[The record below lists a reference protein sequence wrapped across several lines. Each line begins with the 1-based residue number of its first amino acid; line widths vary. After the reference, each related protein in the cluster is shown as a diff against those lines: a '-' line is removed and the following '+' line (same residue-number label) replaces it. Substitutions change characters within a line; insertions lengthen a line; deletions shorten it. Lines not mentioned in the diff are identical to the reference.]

1 MKTIIA
7 EKPSVAKEI
16 AHIVGA
22 DKREEGY
29 MQGNGY
35 YVTWAFGHLVQP
47 AMPET
52 YGMKGFHAENLPV
65 IPDPFVLVPRQVKT
79 ENGYKPDAGVLA
91 QIKIIG
97 KLFDS
102 SERIIV
108 ATDAGREGELIFRYL
123 YAYLGCRKPFD
134 RLWISSLTDT
144 AIREGLLNLR
154 DGKEYDNLY
163 HAAKARS
170 EADWLV
176 GINGTQALTIAAG
189 RGTYSVGRVQTPTL
203 GMVCERYW
211 EHKRFESKPFWQVHF
226 GVVDADS
233 GNILKFTSA
242 NRWTDKATATDIY
255 NKVKDTGSAIITKV
269 ATKRK
274 VEKAPL
280 LYDLTTL
287 QKEANTQHGFTAEH
301 TLSIAQKLYEAK
313 FITYPRTSSRYISDD
328 VFATL
333 PKLFKNLENHSEYG
347 EKVKLLP
354 GSEDYSKNS
363 VNAAKVTDHHAL
375 LITENAAIGL
385 FKDEKIVYDMILC
398 RMIEAFSAD
407 CIKDITSVSAQVDH
421 EVEFGISGSI
431 IRQTGWRAL
440 SLKGKNKRQDKDAD
454 ATDNEVKDQ
463 VIPNWQEGQH
473 ITLSGCTITEG
484 KTKPKPLHTES
495 TLLAAME
502 TAGKEIEDDTM
513 RQAMKDS
520 GIGTP
525 ATRAAIIETLL
536 KREYM
541 VRQQKKLVP
550 TEKGLALHSVV
561 KNMAIANVEMT
572 GKWEATFDRMI
583 PPHGLEVTY
592 DKTVHIL
599 FPASVKYVDLGSED
613 LIAGKADG
621 AENVIRVKAAVKNFK
636 KETNMSVI
644 TEDGSFYTFN
654 VKYAK
659 EPLMLNIEMAD
670 FIHDGEAVNRP
681 NNAQEI
687 YLKELGKESPML
699 VHLIMKSIHKENKRK
714 VKHIG
719 SKRFGIQYLMKGIYV
734 HSDLLYFHT
743 EIKNQSNVP
752 FDVDYITFKVVD
764 KKVAKRTAIQEQVL
778 LPVRAYNYV
787 VRVAGKKTEQTV
799 FCLPK
804 FTIPDDK
811 ELVVEMNEKEGGRHQ
826 SFVVENSDLVRALTI
841 NELSVK

>member
-47 AMPET
+47 AMPDT

-233 GNILKFTSA
+233 GNILKFTSV

-287 QKEANTQHGFTAEH
+287 QKEANSQHGFTAEH

-328 VFATL
+328 IFATL

-375 LITENAAIGL
+375 LITENPAVGL

-440 SLKGKNKRQDKDAD
+440 SLKEKNNRQDKDAD

-513 RQAMKDS
+513 RQSMKDI

-572 GKWEATFDRMI
+572 GKWEAELAKIER
-583 PPHGLEVTY
+583 GE
-592 DKTVHIL
+592 
-599 FPASVKYVDLGSED
+599 AS
-613 LIAGKADG
+613 ADG
-621 AENVIRVKAAVKNFK
+621 FTHSIEGYTREITAE
-636 KETNMSVI
+636 
-644 TEDGSFYTFN
+644 
-654 VKYAK
+654 
-659 EPLMLNIEMAD
+659 L
-670 FIHDGEAVNRP
+670 
-681 NNAQEI
+681 
-687 YLKELGKESPML
+687 LGCDRLFSHKDSGCQCPKCKQG
-699 VHLIMKSIHKENKRK
+699 IMQF
-714 VKHIG
+714 
-719 SKRFGIQYLMKGIYV
+719 FG
-734 HSDLLYFHT
+734 
-743 EIKNQSNVP
+743 
-752 FDVDYITFKVVD
+752 KVVRCSN
-764 KKVAKRTAIQEQVL
+764 KECGM
-778 LPVRAYNYV
+778 PVFKQ
-787 VRVAGKKTEQTV
+787 VAGKLLTDADITDLLTKGKTRTLNGFTSKQGKPFSAAIAFDENFNTKFV
-799 FCLPK
+799 FAERK
-804 FTIPDDK
+804 TA
-811 ELVVEMNEKEGGRHQ
+811 EKRG
-826 SFVVENSDLVRALTI
+826 N
-841 NELSVK
+841 VKRYKK

>member
-35 YVTWAFGHLVQP
+35 FVTWAFGHLVQP

-52 YGMKGFHAENLPV
+52 YGMKGFHVENLPV

-123 YAYLGCRKPFD
+123 YAYLGCQKPFD

-211 EHKRFESKPFWQVHF
+211 ENKCFESKPFWQVHF
-226 GVVDADS
+226 GVVDTDS

-242 NRWTDKATATDIY
+242 NRWTDKGTATDIY

-269 ATKRK
+269 VTKRK

-287 QKEANTQHGFTAEH
+287 QKEANSQHGFTAEH
-301 TLSIAQKLYEAK
+301 TFSIAQKLYEAK

-440 SLKGKNKRQDKDAD
+440 PLKEKNKRQDKDAD

-572 GKWEATFDRMI
+572 GKWEAELAKIER
-583 PPHGLEVTY
+583 GE
-592 DKTVHIL
+592 
-599 FPASVKYVDLGSED
+599 AS
-613 LIAGKADG
+613 ADG
-621 AENVIRVKAAVKNFK
+621 FTHSIEGYTREITAE
-636 KETNMSVI
+636 
-644 TEDGSFYTFN
+644 
-654 VKYAK
+654 
-659 EPLMLNIEMAD
+659 L
-670 FIHDGEAVNRP
+670 
-681 NNAQEI
+681 
-687 YLKELGKESPML
+687 LGCDRLFS
-699 VHLIMKSIHKENKRK
+699 HKDSGCQCPKCK
-714 VKHIG
+714 QG
-719 SKRFGIQYLMKGIYV
+719 TMQFFG
-734 HSDLLYFHT
+734 
-743 EIKNQSNVP
+743 
-752 FDVDYITFKVVD
+752 KVVRCSN
-764 KKVAKRTAIQEQVL
+764 KECGM
-778 LPVRAYNYV
+778 PVFKQ
-787 VRVAGKKTEQTV
+787 VAGKLLTDADITDLLTKGKTRTLNGFTSKQGKSFSAAIAFDENFNTKFV
-799 FCLPK
+799 FAEHK
-804 FTIPDDK
+804 TA
-811 ELVVEMNEKEGGRHQ
+811 EKRG
-826 SFVVENSDLVRALTI
+826 N
-841 NELSVK
+841 VKRYKK

>member
-35 YVTWAFGHLVQP
+35 FVTWAFGHLVQP

-79 ENGYKPDAGVLA
+79 VNGYKADAGVLA

-123 YAYLGCRKPFD
+123 YAYLGCQKPFD

-144 AIREGLLNLR
+144 AIREGLQNLT

-233 GNILKFTSA
+233 GNILKFTSV

-255 NKVKDTGSAIITKV
+255 NKVKETGSVIITKV

-287 QKEANTQHGFTAEH
+287 QKEANSQHGFTAEH

-440 SLKGKNKRQDKDAD
+440 SLKEKNNRQDKDAD

-473 ITLSGCTITEG
+473 VTFSGCTITEG

-513 RQAMKDS
+513 RQAMKDC

-572 GKWEATFDRMI
+572 GKWEAELAKIER
-583 PPHGLEVTY
+583 GE
-592 DKTVHIL
+592 
-599 FPASVKYVDLGSED
+599 AS
-613 LIAGKADG
+613 ADG
-621 AENVIRVKAAVKNFK
+621 FTHSIEGYIREITAE
-636 KETNMSVI
+636 
-644 TEDGSFYTFN
+644 
-654 VKYAK
+654 
-659 EPLMLNIEMAD
+659 L
-670 FIHDGEAVNRP
+670 
-681 NNAQEI
+681 
-687 YLKELGKESPML
+687 LGCDRLFS
-699 VHLIMKSIHKENKRK
+699 HKDSGCQCPKC
-714 VKHIG
+714 KHG
-719 SKRFGIQYLMKGIYV
+719 TMQFFG
-734 HSDLLYFHT
+734 
-743 EIKNQSNVP
+743 
-752 FDVDYITFKVVD
+752 KVVRCSN
-764 KKVAKRTAIQEQVL
+764 KECGM
-778 LPVRAYNYV
+778 PVFKQ
-787 VRVAGKKTEQTV
+787 VAGKLLTDADITDLLTKGKTRTLNGFTSKQGKSFSAAIAFDENFNTKFV
-799 FCLPK
+799 FAERK
-804 FTIPDDK
+804 TA
-811 ELVVEMNEKEGGRHQ
+811 EKRG
-826 SFVVENSDLVRALTI
+826 N
-841 NELSVK
+841 VKRYKK

>member
-269 ATKRK
+269 TTKRK

-287 QKEANTQHGFTAEH
+287 QKEANSQHGFTAEH

-440 SLKGKNKRQDKDAD
+440 SLKEKNNRQDKDAD
-454 ATDNEVKDQ
+454 ATDNEVKEQ

-473 ITLSGCTITEG
+473 VTLSGCTITEG

-572 GKWEATFDRMI
+572 GKWEAELAKIER
-583 PPHGLEVTY
+583 GE
-592 DKTVHIL
+592 
-599 FPASVKYVDLGSED
+599 AS
-613 LIAGKADG
+613 ADG
-621 AENVIRVKAAVKNFK
+621 FTHSIEGYTREITAE
-636 KETNMSVI
+636 
-644 TEDGSFYTFN
+644 
-654 VKYAK
+654 
-659 EPLMLNIEMAD
+659 L
-670 FIHDGEAVNRP
+670 
-681 NNAQEI
+681 
-687 YLKELGKESPML
+687 LGCDRLFS
-699 VHLIMKSIHKENKRK
+699 HKDSGCQCPKC
-714 VKHIG
+714 KHG
-719 SKRFGIQYLMKGIYV
+719 TMQFFG
-734 HSDLLYFHT
+734 
-743 EIKNQSNVP
+743 
-752 FDVDYITFKVVD
+752 KVVRCSN
-764 KKVAKRTAIQEQVL
+764 KECGM
-778 LPVRAYNYV
+778 PVFKQ
-787 VRVAGKKTEQTV
+787 VAGKLLTDADITDLLTKGKT
-799 FCLPK
+799 
-804 FTIPDDK
+804 
-811 ELVVEMNEKEGGRHQ
+811 
-826 SFVVENSDLVRALTI
+826 
-841 NELSVK
+841 

>member
-1 MKTIIA
+1 MSQKQQTMKTIIA

-35 YVTWAFGHLVQP
+35 FVTWAFGHLVQP

-226 GVVDADS
+226 GVVDTDS
-233 GNILKFTSA
+233 GNILKFTSV
-242 NRWTDKATATDIY
+242 NRWTDKGTATDIY

-287 QKEANTQHGFTAEH
+287 QKEANSQHGFTAEH

-354 GSEDYSKNS
+354 GSEDYCKNS

-385 FKDEKIVYDMILC
+385 FKDEKTVYNMILC

-440 SLKGKNKRQDKDAD
+440 SLKEKNNRLDKDAD
-454 ATDNEVKDQ
+454 ATDNEVKEQ

-572 GKWEATFDRMI
+572 GKWEAELAKIER
-583 PPHGLEVTY
+583 GE
-592 DKTVHIL
+592 
-599 FPASVKYVDLGSED
+599 AS
-613 LIAGKADG
+613 ADG
-621 AENVIRVKAAVKNFK
+621 FTHSIEGYTREITAE
-636 KETNMSVI
+636 
-644 TEDGSFYTFN
+644 
-654 VKYAK
+654 
-659 EPLMLNIEMAD
+659 L
-670 FIHDGEAVNRP
+670 
-681 NNAQEI
+681 
-687 YLKELGKESPML
+687 LGCDRLFS
-699 VHLIMKSIHKENKRK
+699 HKDSGCQCPKC
-714 VKHIG
+714 KHG
-719 SKRFGIQYLMKGIYV
+719 TMQFFG
-734 HSDLLYFHT
+734 
-743 EIKNQSNVP
+743 
-752 FDVDYITFKVVD
+752 KVVRCSN
-764 KKVAKRTAIQEQVL
+764 KECGM
-778 LPVRAYNYV
+778 PVFKQ
-787 VRVAGKKTEQTV
+787 VAGKLLTDADITDLLTKGKT
-799 FCLPK
+799 
-804 FTIPDDK
+804 
-811 ELVVEMNEKEGGRHQ
+811 
-826 SFVVENSDLVRALTI
+826 
-841 NELSVK
+841 

>member
-52 YGMKGFHAENLPV
+52 YGMKGFYAENLPV
-65 IPDPFVLVPRQVKT
+65 IPDPFVLVSRQVKT

-123 YAYLGCRKPFD
+123 YAYLGCQKPFD

-144 AIREGLLNLR
+144 AIREGLQNLT

-233 GNILKFTSA
+233 GNILKFTSV

-255 NKVKDTGSAIITKV
+255 NKVKETGSVIITKV

-287 QKEANTQHGFTAEH
+287 QKEANSQHGFTAEH

-328 VFATL
+328 IFATL

-421 EVEFGISGSI
+421 EAEFGISGSI

-440 SLKGKNKRQDKDAD
+440 SLKEKNNRQDKDAD
-454 ATDNEVKDQ
+454 ATDNEVKEQ

-473 ITLSGCTITEG
+473 ISFSGSTITEG

-572 GKWEATFDRMI
+572 GKWEAELAKIER
-583 PPHGLEVTY
+583 GE
-592 DKTVHIL
+592 
-599 FPASVKYVDLGSED
+599 AS
-613 LIAGKADG
+613 ADG
-621 AENVIRVKAAVKNFK
+621 FTHSIEGYTREITAE
-636 KETNMSVI
+636 
-644 TEDGSFYTFN
+644 
-654 VKYAK
+654 
-659 EPLMLNIEMAD
+659 L
-670 FIHDGEAVNRP
+670 
-681 NNAQEI
+681 
-687 YLKELGKESPML
+687 LGCDRLFS
-699 VHLIMKSIHKENKRK
+699 HKDSGCQCPKCK
-714 VKHIG
+714 QG
-719 SKRFGIQYLMKGIYV
+719 TMQFFG
-734 HSDLLYFHT
+734 
-743 EIKNQSNVP
+743 
-752 FDVDYITFKVVD
+752 KVVRYSN
-764 KKVAKRTAIQEQVL
+764 KECGM
-778 LPVRAYNYV
+778 PVFKQ
-787 VRVAGKKTEQTV
+787 VAGKLLTDADITDLLTKGKTRTLNGFTSKQGKSFSAAIAFDENFNTKFV
-799 FCLPK
+799 FAERK
-804 FTIPDDK
+804 TA
-811 ELVVEMNEKEGGRHQ
+811 EKRG
-826 SFVVENSDLVRALTI
+826 N
-841 NELSVK
+841 VKRYKK

>member
-35 YVTWAFGHLVQP
+35 FVTWAFGHLVQP

-226 GVVDADS
+226 GVVDTDS

-242 NRWTDKATATDIY
+242 NRWADKGTATDIY

-274 VEKAPL
+274 VEKTPL

-287 QKEANTQHGFTAEH
+287 QKEANSQHGFTAEH

-407 CIKDITSVSAQVDH
+407 CIKDITSVTAQVDH
-421 EVEFGISGSI
+421 DVEFGISGSI

-440 SLKGKNKRQDKDAD
+440 PLKEKNNRQDKDAD

-561 KNMAIANVEMT
+561 KNMAIANVVMT
-572 GKWEATFDRMI
+572 GKWEAELAKIER
-583 PPHGLEVTY
+583 GE
-592 DKTVHIL
+592 
-599 FPASVKYVDLGSED
+599 AS
-613 LIAGKADG
+613 ADG
-621 AENVIRVKAAVKNFK
+621 FTHSIEGYTREITAE
-636 KETNMSVI
+636 
-644 TEDGSFYTFN
+644 
-654 VKYAK
+654 
-659 EPLMLNIEMAD
+659 L
-670 FIHDGEAVNRP
+670 
-681 NNAQEI
+681 
-687 YLKELGKESPML
+687 LGCDRLFS
-699 VHLIMKSIHKENKRK
+699 HKDSGCQCPKCK
-714 VKHIG
+714 QG
-719 SKRFGIQYLMKGIYV
+719 TMQFFG
-734 HSDLLYFHT
+734 
-743 EIKNQSNVP
+743 
-752 FDVDYITFKVVD
+752 KVVRCST
-764 KKVAKRTAIQEQVL
+764 KECGM
-778 LPVRAYNYV
+778 PVFKQ
-787 VRVAGKKTEQTV
+787 VAGKLLTDADITDLLTKGKTRTLNGFTSKQGKSFSAAIAFDENFNTKFV
-799 FCLPK
+799 FAERK
-804 FTIPDDK
+804 TA
-811 ELVVEMNEKEGGRHQ
+811 EKRG
-826 SFVVENSDLVRALTI
+826 N
-841 NELSVK
+841 VKRYKK

>member
-440 SLKGKNKRQDKDAD
+440 SLKEKNNRQDKDAD
-454 ATDNEVKDQ
+454 ATDNEVKEQ

-473 ITLSGCTITEG
+473 ISFSGSTITEG

-513 RQAMKDS
+513 RQAIKDC

-572 GKWEATFDRMI
+572 GKWEAELAKIER
-583 PPHGLEVTY
+583 GE
-592 DKTVHIL
+592 
-599 FPASVKYVDLGSED
+599 AS
-613 LIAGKADG
+613 ADG
-621 AENVIRVKAAVKNFK
+621 FTHSIEGYTREITAE
-636 KETNMSVI
+636 
-644 TEDGSFYTFN
+644 
-654 VKYAK
+654 
-659 EPLMLNIEMAD
+659 L
-670 FIHDGEAVNRP
+670 
-681 NNAQEI
+681 
-687 YLKELGKESPML
+687 LGCDRLFSHKDSGCQCPKCKQG
-699 VHLIMKSIHKENKRK
+699 IMQF
-714 VKHIG
+714 
-719 SKRFGIQYLMKGIYV
+719 FG
-734 HSDLLYFHT
+734 
-743 EIKNQSNVP
+743 
-752 FDVDYITFKVVD
+752 KVVRCSN
-764 KKVAKRTAIQEQVL
+764 KECGM
-778 LPVRAYNYV
+778 PVFKQ
-787 VRVAGKKTEQTV
+787 VAGKLLTDADITDLLTKGKTRTLNGFTSKQGKSFSAAIAFDENFNTKFV
-799 FCLPK
+799 FAERK
-804 FTIPDDK
+804 AA
-811 ELVVEMNEKEGGRHQ
+811 EKRG
-826 SFVVENSDLVRALTI
+826 N
-841 NELSVK
+841 VKRYKK

>member
-1 MKTIIA
+1 MSQKQQTMKTIIA

-22 DKREEGY
+22 GKREEGY

-144 AIREGLLNLR
+144 AIREGLQNLK

-211 EHKRFESKPFWQVHF
+211 ENKRFESKPFWQVHF
-226 GVVDADS
+226 GVVDANS

-242 NRWTDKATATDIY
+242 NRWTDKGTATDIY

-287 QKEANTQHGFTAEH
+287 QKEANSQHGFTAEH

-407 CIKDITSVSAQVDH
+407 CIKDITSVTAQVDH
-421 EVEFGISGSI
+421 DVEFGISGSI

-440 SLKGKNKRQDKDAD
+440 SLKEKNNRQDKDAD

-572 GKWEATFDRMI
+572 GKWEAELAKIER
-583 PPHGLEVTY
+583 GE
-592 DKTVHIL
+592 
-599 FPASVKYVDLGSED
+599 AS
-613 LIAGKADG
+613 ADG
-621 AENVIRVKAAVKNFK
+621 FTHSIEGYTREITAE
-636 KETNMSVI
+636 
-644 TEDGSFYTFN
+644 
-654 VKYAK
+654 
-659 EPLMLNIEMAD
+659 L
-670 FIHDGEAVNRP
+670 
-681 NNAQEI
+681 
-687 YLKELGKESPML
+687 LGCDRLFS
-699 VHLIMKSIHKENKRK
+699 HKDSGCQCPKCK
-714 VKHIG
+714 QG
-719 SKRFGIQYLMKGIYV
+719 TMQFFGM
-734 HSDLLYFHT
+734 
-743 EIKNQSNVP
+743 
-752 FDVDYITFKVVD
+752 
-764 KKVAKRTAIQEQVL
+764 
-778 LPVRAYNYV
+778 V
-787 VRVAGKKTEQTV
+787 VRCSNKECGMPVFKQVAGKLLTDADITDLLTKGKTRTLNGFTSKQGKSFSAAIAFDENFNTKFV
-799 FCLPK
+799 FAERK
-804 FTIPDDK
+804 TA
-811 ELVVEMNEKEGGRHQ
+811 EKRG
-826 SFVVENSDLVRALTI
+826 N
-841 NELSVK
+841 VKRYKK

>member
-123 YAYLGCRKPFD
+123 YAYLGCQKPFD

-269 ATKRK
+269 VTKRK

-287 QKEANTQHGFTAEH
+287 QKEANSQHGFTAEH

-354 GSEDYSKNS
+354 DSEDYSKNS

-407 CIKDITSVSAQVDH
+407 CIKDITSVTAQVDH
-421 EVEFGISGSI
+421 DVEFGISGSI

-440 SLKGKNKRQDKDAD
+440 SLKEKNNRQDKDAD

-572 GKWEATFDRMI
+572 GKWEAELAKIER
-583 PPHGLEVTY
+583 GE
-592 DKTVHIL
+592 
-599 FPASVKYVDLGSED
+599 AS
-613 LIAGKADG
+613 ADG
-621 AENVIRVKAAVKNFK
+621 FTHSIEGYTREITAE
-636 KETNMSVI
+636 
-644 TEDGSFYTFN
+644 
-654 VKYAK
+654 
-659 EPLMLNIEMAD
+659 L
-670 FIHDGEAVNRP
+670 
-681 NNAQEI
+681 
-687 YLKELGKESPML
+687 LGCDRLFS
-699 VHLIMKSIHKENKRK
+699 HKDSGCLCPKCK
-714 VKHIG
+714 QG
-719 SKRFGIQYLMKGIYV
+719 TMQFFG
-734 HSDLLYFHT
+734 
-743 EIKNQSNVP
+743 
-752 FDVDYITFKVVD
+752 KVVRCSS
-764 KKVAKRTAIQEQVL
+764 KECGM
-778 LPVRAYNYV
+778 PVFKQ
-787 VRVAGKKTEQTV
+787 VAGKLLTDTDITDLLTKGKTRTLNGFTSKQGKPFSAAIAFDENFNTKFV
-799 FCLPK
+799 FAEHK
-804 FTIPDDK
+804 TA
-811 ELVVEMNEKEGGRHQ
+811 EKRG
-826 SFVVENSDLVRALTI
+826 N
-841 NELSVK
+841 VKRYKK

>member
-1 MKTIIA
+1 MSQKQQTMKTIIA

-22 DKREEGY
+22 DKREESY

-35 YVTWAFGHLVQP
+35 FVTWAFGHLVQP

-144 AIREGLLNLR
+144 AIREGLQNLT

-211 EHKRFESKPFWQVHF
+211 ENKRFESKPFWQVHF

-242 NRWTDKATATDIY
+242 NRWADKGTATDIY

-269 ATKRK
+269 VTKQK

-287 QKEANTQHGFTAEH
+287 QKEANSQHGFTAEH

-398 RMIEAFSAD
+398 RMIEAFSAN
-407 CIKDITSVSAQVDH
+407 CIKDITSVTAQVDH

-440 SLKGKNKRQDKDAD
+440 SLKEKNNRLDKDAD
-454 ATDNEVKDQ
+454 ATDNEVKEQ

-513 RQAMKDS
+513 RQAMKDC

-572 GKWEATFDRMI
+572 GKWEAELAKIER
-583 PPHGLEVTY
+583 GE
-592 DKTVHIL
+592 
-599 FPASVKYVDLGSED
+599 AS
-613 LIAGKADG
+613 ADG
-621 AENVIRVKAAVKNFK
+621 FTHSIEGYTREITAE
-636 KETNMSVI
+636 
-644 TEDGSFYTFN
+644 
-654 VKYAK
+654 
-659 EPLMLNIEMAD
+659 L
-670 FIHDGEAVNRP
+670 
-681 NNAQEI
+681 
-687 YLKELGKESPML
+687 LGCDRLFS
-699 VHLIMKSIHKENKRK
+699 HKDSGCQCPKCK
-714 VKHIG
+714 QG
-719 SKRFGIQYLMKGIYV
+719 TMQFFG
-734 HSDLLYFHT
+734 
-743 EIKNQSNVP
+743 
-752 FDVDYITFKVVD
+752 KVVRCRN
-764 KKVAKRTAIQEQVL
+764 KECGM
-778 LPVRAYNYV
+778 PVFKQ
-787 VRVAGKKTEQTV
+787 VAGKLLTDSDITDLLTKGKTRTLNGFTSKQGKSFSAAIAFDENFNTKFV
-799 FCLPK
+799 FAERK
-804 FTIPDDK
+804 TA
-811 ELVVEMNEKEGGRHQ
+811 EKRG
-826 SFVVENSDLVRALTI
+826 N
-841 NELSVK
+841 VKRYKK

>member
-1 MKTIIA
+1 MSQKQQTMKTIIA

-123 YAYLGCRKPFD
+123 YAYLGCRRPFD

-144 AIREGLLNLR
+144 AIREGLQNLR

-211 EHKRFESKPFWQVHF
+211 EHERFESKPFWQVHF

-287 QKEANTQHGFTAEH
+287 QKEANSQHGFTAEH

-347 EKVKLLP
+347 EKVKFLP

-407 CIKDITSVSAQVDH
+407 CIKDITSVTAQVDH

-440 SLKGKNKRQDKDAD
+440 SLKEKNKRQDKDAD

-513 RQAMKDS
+513 RQAMKDC

-572 GKWEATFDRMI
+572 GKWEAELAKIER
-583 PPHGLEVTY
+583 GE
-592 DKTVHIL
+592 
-599 FPASVKYVDLGSED
+599 AS
-613 LIAGKADG
+613 ADG
-621 AENVIRVKAAVKNFK
+621 FTHSIEGYTREITAE
-636 KETNMSVI
+636 
-644 TEDGSFYTFN
+644 
-654 VKYAK
+654 
-659 EPLMLNIEMAD
+659 L
-670 FIHDGEAVNRP
+670 
-681 NNAQEI
+681 
-687 YLKELGKESPML
+687 LGCDRLFS
-699 VHLIMKSIHKENKRK
+699 HKDSGCQCPKC
-714 VKHIG
+714 KHG
-719 SKRFGIQYLMKGIYV
+719 TMQFFG
-734 HSDLLYFHT
+734 
-743 EIKNQSNVP
+743 
-752 FDVDYITFKVVD
+752 KVVRCSN
-764 KKVAKRTAIQEQVL
+764 KECGM
-778 LPVRAYNYV
+778 PVFKQ
-787 VRVAGKKTEQTV
+787 VAGKLLTDSDITDLLTKGKTRTLNGFTSKQGKSFSAAIAFDENFNTKFV
-799 FCLPK
+799 FAERK
-804 FTIPDDK
+804 TA
-811 ELVVEMNEKEGGRHQ
+811 EKRG
-826 SFVVENSDLVRALTI
+826 N
-841 NELSVK
+841 VKRYKK

>member
-1 MKTIIA
+1 MSQKQQTMKTIIA

-22 DKREEGY
+22 GKREEGY

-108 ATDAGREGELIFRYL
+108 ATDAGCEGELIFRYL
-123 YAYLGCRKPFD
+123 YEYLGCKKPFD
-134 RLWISSLTDT
+134 RLWISSLTDS
-144 AIREGLLNLR
+144 AIREGLANLR
-154 DGKEYDNLY
+154 NGKEYDNLY

-269 ATKRK
+269 TTKRK

-287 QKEANTQHGFTAEH
+287 QKEANSQHGFTAEH

-354 GSEDYSKNS
+354 CSEDYSKNS

-421 EVEFGISGSI
+421 EIEFGISGSI

-440 SLKGKNKRQDKDAD
+440 SLKEKNSKKDKNAD
-454 ATDNEVKDQ
+454 TTDNEVKEQ

-473 ITLSGCTITEG
+473 ITFSGCTITEG

-502 TAGKEIEDDTM
+502 TAGKEIVDDTM

-572 GKWEATFDRMI
+572 GKWEAELAKIER
-583 PPHGLEVTY
+583 GE
-592 DKTVHIL
+592 
-599 FPASVKYVDLGSED
+599 AS
-613 LIAGKADG
+613 ADG
-621 AENVIRVKAAVKNFK
+621 FTHSIEGYTREITAE
-636 KETNMSVI
+636 
-644 TEDGSFYTFN
+644 
-654 VKYAK
+654 
-659 EPLMLNIEMAD
+659 L
-670 FIHDGEAVNRP
+670 
-681 NNAQEI
+681 
-687 YLKELGKESPML
+687 LGCDRLFS
-699 VHLIMKSIHKENKRK
+699 HKDSGCQCPKC
-714 VKHIG
+714 KHG
-719 SKRFGIQYLMKGIYV
+719 TMQFFG
-734 HSDLLYFHT
+734 
-743 EIKNQSNVP
+743 
-752 FDVDYITFKVVD
+752 KVVRCSN
-764 KKVAKRTAIQEQVL
+764 KECGM
-778 LPVRAYNYV
+778 PVFKQ
-787 VRVAGKKTEQTV
+787 VAGKLLTDADITDLLTKGKT
-799 FCLPK
+799 
-804 FTIPDDK
+804 
-811 ELVVEMNEKEGGRHQ
+811 
-826 SFVVENSDLVRALTI
+826 
-841 NELSVK
+841 

>member
-1 MKTIIA
+1 MSQKQQTMKTIIA

-123 YAYLGCRKPFD
+123 YVYLGCQKPFD

-144 AIREGLLNLR
+144 AIREGLQNLR

-211 EHKRFESKPFWQVHF
+211 ENKRFESKPFWQVHF

-233 GNILKFTSA
+233 GNILKFTSV

-255 NKVKDTGSAIITKV
+255 NKVKETGSVIITKV

-287 QKEANTQHGFTAEH
+287 QKEANSQHGFTAEH

-421 EVEFGISGSI
+421 DVEFGISGSI

-440 SLKGKNKRQDKDAD
+440 SLKEKNNRLDKDAD
-454 ATDNEVKDQ
+454 ATDNEVKEQ

-572 GKWEATFDRMI
+572 GKWEAELAKIER
-583 PPHGLEVTY
+583 GE
-592 DKTVHIL
+592 
-599 FPASVKYVDLGSED
+599 AS
-613 LIAGKADG
+613 ADG
-621 AENVIRVKAAVKNFK
+621 FTHSIEGYTREITAELLGCDRLFSHKDSGYQF
-636 KETNMSVI
+636 
-644 TEDGSFYTFN
+644 
-654 VKYAK
+654 
-659 EPLMLNIEMAD
+659 LNA
-670 FIHDGEAVNRP
+670 
-681 NNAQEI
+681 
-687 YLKELGKESPML
+687 S
-699 VHLIMKSIHKENKRK
+699 K
-714 VKHIG
+714 VPC
-719 SKRFGIQYLMKGIYV
+719 SSSER
-734 HSDLLYFHT
+734 
-743 EIKNQSNVP
+743 
-752 FDVDYITFKVVD
+752 
-764 KKVAKRTAIQEQVL
+764 
-778 LPVRAYNYV
+778 
-787 VRVAGKKTEQTV
+787 
-799 FCLPK
+799 
-804 FTIPDDK
+804 
-811 ELVVEMNEKEGGRHQ
+811 
-826 SFVVENSDLVRALTI
+826 
-841 NELSVK
+841 

>member
-35 YVTWAFGHLVQP
+35 FVTWAFGHLVQP

-233 GNILKFTSA
+233 GNILKFTSV

-287 QKEANTQHGFTAEH
+287 QKEANSQHGFTAEH

-440 SLKGKNKRQDKDAD
+440 SLKEKNNRQDKDAD
-454 ATDNEVKDQ
+454 ATDNEVKEQ
-463 VIPNWQEGQH
+463 VIPNWQERGSDGYKNYHYQVNVYQNMINSH
-473 ITLSGCTITEG
+473 LYLL
-484 KTKPKPLHTES
+484 PLHTNFIYNMMDSSINRIRVVLAEQNKTNRWLAEQMGKS
-495 TLLAAME
+495 EITISRWVQNKSQPSLEQLLQVA
-502 TAGKEIEDDTM
+502 K
-513 RQAMKDS
+513 
-520 GIGTP
+520 
-525 ATRAAIIETLL
+525 LL
-536 KREYM
+536 SISPK
-541 VRQQKKLVP
+541 
-550 TEKGLALHSVV
+550 
-561 KNMAIANVEMT
+561 
-572 GKWEATFDRMI
+572 
-583 PPHGLEVTY
+583 
-592 DKTVHIL
+592 
-599 FPASVKYVDLGSED
+599 D
-613 LIAGKADG
+613 LINDINNSE
-621 AENVIRVKAAVKNFK
+621 AENV
-636 KETNMSVI
+636 
-644 TEDGSFYTFN
+644 
-654 VKYAK
+654 
-659 EPLMLNIEMAD
+659 
-670 FIHDGEAVNRP
+670 
-681 NNAQEI
+681 
-687 YLKELGKESPML
+687 
-699 VHLIMKSIHKENKRK
+699 
-714 VKHIG
+714 
-719 SKRFGIQYLMKGIYV
+719 
-734 HSDLLYFHT
+734 
-743 EIKNQSNVP
+743 
-752 FDVDYITFKVVD
+752 
-764 KKVAKRTAIQEQVL
+764 
-778 LPVRAYNYV
+778 
-787 VRVAGKKTEQTV
+787 
-799 FCLPK
+799 
-804 FTIPDDK
+804 
-811 ELVVEMNEKEGGRHQ
+811 
-826 SFVVENSDLVRALTI
+826 
-841 NELSVK
+841 

>member
-1 MKTIIA
+1 MSQKQQTMKTIIA

-144 AIREGLLNLR
+144 AIREGLLNLK

-242 NRWTDKATATDIY
+242 NRWTDEATATDIY

-269 ATKRK
+269 VTKRK

-287 QKEANTQHGFTAEH
+287 QKEANSQHGFTAEH

-440 SLKGKNKRQDKDAD
+440 SLKEKNNRQDKDAD
-454 ATDNEVKDQ
+454 ATDNEVKEQ

-473 ITLSGCTITEG
+473 VTLSGCTITEG

-572 GKWEATFDRMI
+572 GKWEAELAKIER
-583 PPHGLEVTY
+583 GE
-592 DKTVHIL
+592 
-599 FPASVKYVDLGSED
+599 AS
-613 LIAGKADG
+613 ADG
-621 AENVIRVKAAVKNFK
+621 FTHSIEGYTREITAE
-636 KETNMSVI
+636 
-644 TEDGSFYTFN
+644 
-654 VKYAK
+654 
-659 EPLMLNIEMAD
+659 L
-670 FIHDGEAVNRP
+670 
-681 NNAQEI
+681 
-687 YLKELGKESPML
+687 LGCDRLFS
-699 VHLIMKSIHKENKRK
+699 HKDSGCQCPKC
-714 VKHIG
+714 KHG
-719 SKRFGIQYLMKGIYV
+719 TMQFFG
-734 HSDLLYFHT
+734 
-743 EIKNQSNVP
+743 
-752 FDVDYITFKVVD
+752 KVVRCSN
-764 KKVAKRTAIQEQVL
+764 KECGM
-778 LPVRAYNYV
+778 PVFKQ
-787 VRVAGKKTEQTV
+787 VAGKLLTDADITDLLTKGKTRTLNGFTSKQGKPFSAAIAFDEKFNTKFV
-799 FCLPK
+799 FAERK
-804 FTIPDDK
+804 TA
-811 ELVVEMNEKEGGRHQ
+811 EKRG
-826 SFVVENSDLVRALTI
+826 N
-841 NELSVK
+841 VKRYKK

>member
-35 YVTWAFGHLVQP
+35 FVTWAFGHLVQP

-189 RGTYSVGRVQTPTL
+189 RGTYSVGRVQTPTF

-233 GNILKFTSA
+233 DNILKFTSA
-242 NRWTDKATATDIY
+242 NRWTDEATATDIY

-269 ATKRK
+269 VTKRK

-287 QKEANTQHGFTAEH
+287 QKEANSQHGFTAEH

-385 FKDEKIVYDMILC
+385 FKDEKTVYDMILC

-421 EVEFGISGSI
+421 DVEFGISGSI
-431 IRQTGWRAL
+431 IRQTGWRTL
-440 SLKGKNKRQDKDAD
+440 SLKEKNNRQDKDAD
-454 ATDNEVKDQ
+454 ATGNEVKDQ

-550 TEKGLALHSVV
+550 TEKGLALYSVV

-572 GKWEATFDRMI
+572 GKWEAELAKIER
-583 PPHGLEVTY
+583 GE
-592 DKTVHIL
+592 
-599 FPASVKYVDLGSED
+599 AS
-613 LIAGKADG
+613 ADG
-621 AENVIRVKAAVKNFK
+621 FTHSIEGYTREITAE
-636 KETNMSVI
+636 
-644 TEDGSFYTFN
+644 
-654 VKYAK
+654 
-659 EPLMLNIEMAD
+659 L
-670 FIHDGEAVNRP
+670 
-681 NNAQEI
+681 
-687 YLKELGKESPML
+687 LGCERLFS
-699 VHLIMKSIHKENKRK
+699 HKDSGCQCPKCK
-714 VKHIG
+714 QG
-719 SKRFGIQYLMKGIYV
+719 TMQFFG
-734 HSDLLYFHT
+734 
-743 EIKNQSNVP
+743 
-752 FDVDYITFKVVD
+752 KVVRCSN
-764 KKVAKRTAIQEQVL
+764 KECGM
-778 LPVRAYNYV
+778 PVFKQ
-787 VRVAGKKTEQTV
+787 VAGKLLTDADITDLLTKGKTRTLNGFTSKQGKTFSAAIAFDENFNTKFV
-799 FCLPK
+799 FAERK
-804 FTIPDDK
+804 TA
-811 ELVVEMNEKEGGRHQ
+811 EKRG
-826 SFVVENSDLVRALTI
+826 N
-841 NELSVK
+841 VKRYKK

>member
-1 MKTIIA
+1 MSQKQQTMKTIIA

-79 ENGYKPDAGVLA
+79 ENGYKPDTGVLA

-144 AIREGLLNLR
+144 AIREGLRNLR

-211 EHKRFESKPFWQVHF
+211 ENKRFESKPFWQVHF
-226 GVVDADS
+226 GVVDTDS

-269 ATKRK
+269 VTKRK

-287 QKEANTQHGFTAEH
+287 QKEANSQHGFTAEH

-313 FITYPRTSSRYISDD
+313 LITYPRTSSRYISDD

-385 FKDEKIVYDMILC
+385 FKDEKSVYDMILC

-440 SLKGKNKRQDKDAD
+440 SLKEKNNRQDKDAD

-561 KNMAIANVEMT
+561 KNMAITNVEMT
-572 GKWEATFDRMI
+572 GKWEAELAKI
-583 PPHGLEVTY
+583 EQGE
-592 DKTVHIL
+592 
-599 FPASVKYVDLGSED
+599 AS
-613 LIAGKADG
+613 ADG
-621 AENVIRVKAAVKNFK
+621 FTHSIEGYTREITAE
-636 KETNMSVI
+636 
-644 TEDGSFYTFN
+644 
-654 VKYAK
+654 
-659 EPLMLNIEMAD
+659 L
-670 FIHDGEAVNRP
+670 
-681 NNAQEI
+681 
-687 YLKELGKESPML
+687 LGCDRLFS
-699 VHLIMKSIHKENKRK
+699 HKDSGCQCPKC
-714 VKHIG
+714 KHG
-719 SKRFGIQYLMKGIYV
+719 TMQFFG
-734 HSDLLYFHT
+734 
-743 EIKNQSNVP
+743 
-752 FDVDYITFKVVD
+752 KVVRCSN
-764 KKVAKRTAIQEQVL
+764 KECGM
-778 LPVRAYNYV
+778 PVFKQ
-787 VRVAGKKTEQTV
+787 VAGKLLTDADITDLLTKGKTRTLNGFTSKQGKPFSAAIAFDENFNTKFV
-799 FCLPK
+799 FAERK
-804 FTIPDDK
+804 TA
-811 ELVVEMNEKEGGRHQ
+811 EKRG
-826 SFVVENSDLVRALTI
+826 N
-841 NELSVK
+841 VKRYKK

>member
-22 DKREEGY
+22 DKREESY

-144 AIREGLLNLR
+144 AIREGLQNLR

-233 GNILKFTSA
+233 GNILKFTSV
-242 NRWTDKATATDIY
+242 NRWTDKATASDIY

-269 ATKRK
+269 VTKRK

-287 QKEANTQHGFTAEH
+287 QKEVNSQHGFTAEH

-385 FKDEKIVYDMILC
+385 FKDEKIIYDMILC

-440 SLKGKNKRQDKDAD
+440 LLKEKNNRLDKDAD
-454 ATDNEVKDQ
+454 ATDNEVKEQ

-502 TAGKEIEDDTM
+502 NPCKREQIQTCLDLPSAAGFGGTQTAGKEIEDDTM

-572 GKWEATFDRMI
+572 GKWEAELAKIER
-583 PPHGLEVTY
+583 GE
-592 DKTVHIL
+592 
-599 FPASVKYVDLGSED
+599 AS
-613 LIAGKADG
+613 ADG
-621 AENVIRVKAAVKNFK
+621 FTHSIEGYTREITAE
-636 KETNMSVI
+636 
-644 TEDGSFYTFN
+644 
-654 VKYAK
+654 
-659 EPLMLNIEMAD
+659 L
-670 FIHDGEAVNRP
+670 
-681 NNAQEI
+681 
-687 YLKELGKESPML
+687 LGCDRLFS
-699 VHLIMKSIHKENKRK
+699 HKDSGCQCPKC
-714 VKHIG
+714 KHG
-719 SKRFGIQYLMKGIYV
+719 TMQFFG
-734 HSDLLYFHT
+734 
-743 EIKNQSNVP
+743 
-752 FDVDYITFKVVD
+752 KVVRCSN
-764 KKVAKRTAIQEQVL
+764 KECGM
-778 LPVRAYNYV
+778 PVFKQ
-787 VRVAGKKTEQTV
+787 VAGKLLTDSDITDLLTKGKTRTLNGFTSKQGKSFSAAIAFDENFNTKFV
-799 FCLPK
+799 FAERK
-804 FTIPDDK
+804 TA
-811 ELVVEMNEKEGGRHQ
+811 EKRG
-826 SFVVENSDLVRALTI
+826 N
-841 NELSVK
+841 VKRYKK

>member
-123 YAYLGCRKPFD
+123 YEYLGCKKPFD
-134 RLWISSLTDT
+134 RLWISSLTDS
-144 AIREGLLNLR
+144 AIREGLANLR
-154 DGKEYDNLY
+154 NGKEYDNLY

-269 ATKRK
+269 TTKRK

-287 QKEANTQHGFTAEH
+287 QKEANSQHGFTAEH

-354 GSEDYSKNS
+354 CSEDYSKNS

-407 CIKDITSVSAQVDH
+407 CIKDITSVTAQVDH
-421 EVEFGISGSI
+421 DVEFGISGSI

-440 SLKGKNKRQDKDAD
+440 SLKEKNSKKDKNAD
-454 ATDNEVKDQ
+454 TTDNEVKEQ

-473 ITLSGCTITEG
+473 ITFSGCTITEG

-502 TAGKEIEDDTM
+502 TAGKEIVDDTM

-541 VRQQKKLVP
+541 VRQQKKLMP

-572 GKWEATFDRMI
+572 GKWEAELAKIER
-583 PPHGLEVTY
+583 GE
-592 DKTVHIL
+592 
-599 FPASVKYVDLGSED
+599 AS
-613 LIAGKADG
+613 ADG
-621 AENVIRVKAAVKNFK
+621 FTHSIEGYTREITAE
-636 KETNMSVI
+636 
-644 TEDGSFYTFN
+644 
-654 VKYAK
+654 
-659 EPLMLNIEMAD
+659 L
-670 FIHDGEAVNRP
+670 
-681 NNAQEI
+681 
-687 YLKELGKESPML
+687 LGCDRLFS
-699 VHLIMKSIHKENKRK
+699 HKDSGCQCPKC
-714 VKHIG
+714 KHG
-719 SKRFGIQYLMKGIYV
+719 TMQFFG
-734 HSDLLYFHT
+734 
-743 EIKNQSNVP
+743 
-752 FDVDYITFKVVD
+752 KVVRCSN
-764 KKVAKRTAIQEQVL
+764 KECGM
-778 LPVRAYNYV
+778 PVFKQ
-787 VRVAGKKTEQTV
+787 VAGKLLTDADITDLLTKGKT
-799 FCLPK
+799 
-804 FTIPDDK
+804 
-811 ELVVEMNEKEGGRHQ
+811 
-826 SFVVENSDLVRALTI
+826 
-841 NELSVK
+841 

>member
-35 YVTWAFGHLVQP
+35 FVTWAFGHLVQP

-65 IPDPFVLVPRQVKT
+65 IPAPFVLVPRQVKT

-154 DGKEYDNLY
+154 DGKGYDNLY

-242 NRWTDKATATDIY
+242 NRWADKATATDIY

-287 QKEANTQHGFTAEH
+287 QKEANSQHGFTAEH

-385 FKDEKIVYDMILC
+385 FKDEKIVYDMILF

-421 EVEFGISGSI
+421 DVEFGISGSI

-440 SLKGKNKRQDKDAD
+440 SLKEKNNRQDKDAD

-463 VIPNWQEGQH
+463 AIPNWQEGQH
-473 ITLSGCTITEG
+473 ITLSGCTIAEG

-572 GKWEATFDRMI
+572 GKWEAELAKIER
-583 PPHGLEVTY
+583 GE
-592 DKTVHIL
+592 
-599 FPASVKYVDLGSED
+599 AS
-613 LIAGKADG
+613 ADG
-621 AENVIRVKAAVKNFK
+621 FTHSIEGYTREITAE
-636 KETNMSVI
+636 
-644 TEDGSFYTFN
+644 
-654 VKYAK
+654 
-659 EPLMLNIEMAD
+659 L
-670 FIHDGEAVNRP
+670 
-681 NNAQEI
+681 
-687 YLKELGKESPML
+687 LGCDRLFS
-699 VHLIMKSIHKENKRK
+699 HKDSGCQCPKCK
-714 VKHIG
+714 QG
-719 SKRFGIQYLMKGIYV
+719 AMQFFG
-734 HSDLLYFHT
+734 
-743 EIKNQSNVP
+743 
-752 FDVDYITFKVVD
+752 KVVRCSN
-764 KKVAKRTAIQEQVL
+764 KECGM
-778 LPVRAYNYV
+778 PVFKQ
-787 VRVAGKKTEQTV
+787 VAGKLLTDADITDLLTKGKTRTLNGFTSKQGKSFSAAIAFDENFNTKFV
-799 FCLPK
+799 FAERK
-804 FTIPDDK
+804 TA
-811 ELVVEMNEKEGGRHQ
+811 EKRG
-826 SFVVENSDLVRALTI
+826 N
-841 NELSVK
+841 VKRYKK